1 MDIDQVAIERIESLE
16 AELAEAQALI
26 GALESYLTQV
36 EVNLQ
41 LALAQNALMMSDRT
55 YTLMDHEKVDA

>member
-1 MDIDQVAIERIESLE
+1 MDTMNTEALAKIEMLE
-16 AELAEAQALI
+16 AELAEAQATI
-26 GALESYLTQV
+26 AAIESYLTQV

-55 YTLMDHEKVDA
+55 YTVDEAD

>member
-1 MDIDQVAIERIESLE
+1 MDTMNTEALAKIEMLE
-16 AELAEAQALI
+16 AELAEAQATI
-26 GALESYLTQV
+26 AAIESYLTQV

-55 YTLMDHEKVDA
+55 YTA

>member
-1 MDIDQVAIERIESLE
+1 MELDQIALTKIEELE
-16 AELAEAQALI
+16 AELAEAQAII

-41 LALAQNALMMSDRT
+41 LALAQNALMLSDRT
-55 YTLMDHEKVDA
+55 YTHVD